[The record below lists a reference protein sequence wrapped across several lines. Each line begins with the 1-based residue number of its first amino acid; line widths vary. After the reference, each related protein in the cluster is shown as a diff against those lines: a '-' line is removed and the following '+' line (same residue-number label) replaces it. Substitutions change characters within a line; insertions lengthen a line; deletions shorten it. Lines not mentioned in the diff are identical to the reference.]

1 MPNYYRNRLTVLHDS
16 PERVEEVMTAIRSEE
31 REVIDFNRIIPM
43 PEPLRGKDH
52 NVLSEYE
59 AKWLI
64 EQAFPRTLCEYDRYE
79 AMRLHANLNPEV
91 RERVEAEGRQMLRN
105 IADYGYASFLYWSID
120 NWGTKWNS
128 MGDDKEMRREGN
140 TIYFETANGYC
151 KPVIEKLSQ
160 MFPDVG
166 FEYAAAD
173 EDEGSNT
180 IKGVFNNGEFKGVEE
195 HRTPL
200 AFDICW
206 ELYPE
211 RKSGFHQLPDGT
223 WDLNDKDPQP

>member
-16 PERVEEVMTAIRSEE
+16 QERVEEVFASIRSEQ
-31 REVIDFNRIIPM
+31 RDVIDFNCVIPR
-43 PEPLRGKDH
+43 PEALNGDH
-52 NVLSEYE
+52 DGLGEYA
-59 AKWLI
+59 AKMLI
-64 EQAFPRTLCEYDRYE
+64 EQAFPRTLCGFDRMMVE
-79 AMRLHANLNPEV
+79 RHKELKPEV
-91 RERVEAEGRQMLRN
+91 RERAEAVGRQMLRN
-105 IADYGYASFLYWSID
+105 IADYGYASFLQWSYD

-128 MGDDKEMRREGN
+128 KGDENEMRREGN

-151 KPVIEKLSQ
+151 KPVIEAISRK
-160 MFPDVG
+160 FPDVG

-173 EDEGSNT
+173 EDKGSNT
-180 IKGVFNNGEFKGVEE
+180 IKGVFLRGKFEGVEE

-211 RKSGFHQLPDGT
+211 EKEEFRQLPDGT
-223 WDLNDKDPQP
+223 WKYKDEED

>member
-16 PERVEEVMTAIRSEE
+16 PERVEEVMAAIRSEE
-31 REVIDFNRIIPM
+31 RDVIDFNRIIPQ
-43 PEPLRGKDH
+43 PECLRKKDH
-52 NVLSEYE
+52 SSRTEY
-59 AKWLI
+59 ALKWMI
-64 EQAFPRTLCEYDRYE
+64 ERAFPMTLCDFDRSMACRHEQLPEDVRKDAEDE
-79 AMRLHANLNPEV
+79 A
-91 RERVEAEGRQMLRN
+91 RQMLRN
-105 IADYGYASFLYWSID
+105 IIDCGYASFLQWSID

-128 MGDDKEMRREGN
+128 IGNEQEMRREGN

-160 MFPDVG
+160 MFPDVV

-211 RKSGFHQLPDGT
+211 RKSEFHQMPDGT
-223 WDLNDKDPQP
+223 WEMNEEE